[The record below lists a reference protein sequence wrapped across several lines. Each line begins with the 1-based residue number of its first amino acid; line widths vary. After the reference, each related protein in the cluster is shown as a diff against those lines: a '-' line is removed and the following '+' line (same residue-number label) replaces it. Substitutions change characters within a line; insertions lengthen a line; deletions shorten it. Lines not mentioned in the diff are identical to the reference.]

1 VTINEFWGPYN
12 LKIPYA
18 IEHKEQNIYT
28 LIAYFRKGD
37 YALKTISGKIVYKI
51 RTISINNIIGDI
63 SQAGWVKLVTKT
75 FFPEKQ
81 LNFDSLFHFE
91 NSISR
96 ISNWLLDKKKIQP
109 GTKMETKKKFTYKS
123 TEFPYKNVK
132 EWKNKKLED
141 KAEFFLNNPNF
152 LEVIESE
159 KKDFL
164 QKK

>member
-1 VTINEFWGPYN
+1 MTINEFWGPYN

-75 FFPEKQ
+75 FFPEKE
-81 LNFDSLFHFE
+81 LIFDSLFHFE

-132 EWKNKKLED
+132 EWKAKELED
-141 KAEFFLNNPNF
+141 KAELFLKNPNF
-152 LEVIESE
+152 IDVIESE
-159 KKDFL
+159 KETFCN
-164 QKK
+164 KK

>member
-1 VTINEFWGPYN
+1 MTINEFWGPYN

-51 RTISINNIIGDI
+51 RTTSINNIIGDI

-75 FFPEKQ
+75 FFPEKP
-81 LNFDSLFHFE
+81 LIFESLFHFE

-96 ISNWLLDKKKIQP
+96 ISNWILDKNKIQP

-123 TEFPYKNVK
+123 TEVPYKNVK
-132 EWKNKKLED
+132 EWKAKKLKD
-141 KAEFFLNNPNF
+141 QAELFLKNPNF
-152 LEVIESE
+152 LDVIESE
-159 KKDFL
+159 KEAFFN
-164 QKK
+164 KK